1 MTIEFTT
8 TITGMEAYP
17 VYQEVPLYVFR
28 VYWNYEG
35 KDEKYETAMQGS
47 TDVPTSDPQSAT
59 PYDQLT
65 QEQVMGWVQ
74 EYTPSWM
81 WAEYTDK
88 ITAWITAQYT
98 PAVINPPL
106 PWSAPEPDPTPDP
119 TPNYQNIDVIGTVY
133 QPAPEP
139 MPEDYVPVP

>member
-1 MTIEFTT
+1 MTITFTT

-35 KDEKYETAMQGS
+35 KDSSFSTAMQGS
-47 TDVPTSDPQSAT
+47 TDVPASDPQSAT
-59 PYDQLT
+59 PYADLT
-65 QEQVMGWVQ
+65 LEQVMGWVQ
-74 EYTPSWM
+74 EYTPAWM

-98 PAVINPPL
+98 PSVVNPPL
-106 PWSAPEPDPTPDP
+106 PWPVEP
-119 TPNYQNIDVIGTVY
+119 V
-133 QPAPEP
+133 
-139 MPEDYVPVP
+139 VPVVDPVVPVTPIEPVVDPVIDPVIDPITFGIIT

>member
-17 VYQEVPLYVFR
+17 IKDSVPLYVFR
-28 VYWNYEG
+28 VYWNYLG
-35 KDEKYETAMQGS
+35 ADEKFSTAMQGS

-59 PYDQLT
+59 PYADLT
-65 QEQVMGWVQ
+65 LEQVMGWVQ

-81 WAEYTDK
+81 WSEYTDK
-88 ITAWITAQYT
+88 ITAWIVAQYT

-106 PWSAPEPDPTPDP
+106 PWSAVAE
-119 TPNYQNIDVIGTVY
+119 
-133 QPAPEP
+133 
-139 MPEDYVPVP
+139 VPVDPVEPTSIEPIVAEVPVV

>member
-17 VYQEVPLYVFR
+17 VKDGVPLYVFR

-35 KDEKYETAMQGS
+35 KDEKFSTAMQGS

-74 EYTPSWM
+74 TYTPSWM
-81 WAEYTDK
+81 WEEYTDK

-98 PAVINPPL
+98 PATLNPPL
-106 PWSAPEPDPTPDP
+106 PWSEVAPDPLVQSEFSTDTVIAPETPIIEP
-119 TPNYQNIDVIGTVY
+119 VIEPIP
-133 QPAPEP
+133 PA
-139 MPEDYVPVP
+139 

>member
-1 MTIEFTT
+1 MTITFTT

-35 KDEKYETAMQGS
+35 KDSSFSTAMQGS

-59 PYDQLT
+59 PYADLT
-65 QEQVMGWVQ
+65 EEQVMGWVQ
-74 EYTPSWM
+74 TYTPSWM
-81 WAEYTDK
+81 WSEYTDK

-98 PAVINPPL
+98 PSVVNPPL
-106 PWSAPEPDPTPDP
+106 PWSVEPEPVVDPIIDP
-119 TPNYQNIDVIGTVY
+119 PIID
-133 QPAPEP
+133 
-139 MPEDYVPVP
+139 PVVDPVV

>member
-17 VYQEVPLYVFR
+17 IKDSVPLYVFR

-35 KDEKYETAMQGS
+35 KDSSFSTAMQGS

-74 EYTPSWM
+74 TYTPSWM
-81 WAEYTDK
+81 WEEYTDK

-98 PAVINPPL
+98 PATLNPPL
-106 PWSAPEPDPTPDP
+106 PWAEVAPDPLVQSEFSTDTVITPETPIIEP
-119 TPNYQNIDVIGTVY
+119 TLPT
-133 QPAPEP
+133 
-139 MPEDYVPVP
+139 

>member
-17 VYQEVPLYVFR
+17 IKDSVPLYVFR
-28 VYWNYEG
+28 VYWNYLG
-35 KDEKYETAMQGS
+35 SDSVYETAMQGS

-59 PYDQLT
+59 PYADLT
-65 QEQVMGWVQ
+65 QEQVMGWIS
-74 EYTPSWM
+74 EYTPAWM

-98 PAVINPPL
+98 PSVVNPPL
-106 PWSAPEPDPTPDP
+106 PWSVEPVEPVVPDAPIIDPITP
-119 TPNYQNIDVIGTVY
+119 
-133 QPAPEP
+133 A
-139 MPEDYVPVP
+139 

>member
-28 VYWNYEG
+28 VYWNYLG
-35 KDEKYETAMQGS
+35 ADEKFSTAMQGS
-47 TDVPTSDPQSAT
+47 TDVPASDPQSAT
-59 PYDQLT
+59 PYNQLT

-74 EYTPSWM
+74 EYTPAWM
-81 WAEYTDK
+81 WSEYTDK

-98 PAVINPPL
+98 PSVVNPPL
-106 PWSAPEPDPTPDP
+106 PWSVEPVVEPVIKPIIDPVVDLVIDP
-119 TPNYQNIDVIGTVY
+119 VV
-133 QPAPEP
+133 
-139 MPEDYVPVP
+139 

>member
-17 VYQEVPLYVFR
+17 IKDSVPLYVFR
-28 VYWNYEG
+28 VYWNYLG
-35 KDEKYETAMQGS
+35 ADEKFSTSMQGS

-65 QEQVMGWVQ
+65 LEQVMGWVQ
-74 EYTPSWM
+74 TYTPSWM
-81 WAEYTDK
+81 WEEYTDK

-98 PAVINPPL
+98 PSVVNPPL
-106 PWSAPEPDPTPDP
+106 PWSVEPTPEPVVEPVEPVVDPVKPDP
-119 TPNYQNIDVIGTVY
+119 VV
-133 QPAPEP
+133 
-139 MPEDYVPVP
+139 

>member
-17 VYQEVPLYVFR
+17 IKDSVPLYVFR
-28 VYWNYEG
+28 VYWNYLG
-35 KDEKYETAMQGS
+35 SDSIYETAMQGS
-47 TDVPTSDPQSAT
+47 TDIPASDPQSAT
-59 PYDQLT
+59 PYADLT

-74 EYTPSWM
+74 EYTPAWM

-98 PAVINPPL
+98 PSVVNPPL
-106 PWSAPEPDPTPDP
+106 PWSVEPVAPIEPPVDP
-119 TPNYQNIDVIGTVY
+119 V
-133 QPAPEP
+133 EP
-139 MPEDYVPVP
+139 PVEPVV

>member
-8 TITGMEAYP
+8 TITSMEAYP
-17 VYQEVPLYVFR
+17 IKEGVPLYVFR
-28 VYWNYEG
+28 VYWNYLG

-59 PYDQLT
+59 PYADLT

-74 EYTPSWM
+74 EYTPAWM

-88 ITAWITAQYT
+88 ITAWIVAQYT
-98 PAVINPPL
+98 PSVVNPPL
-106 PWSAPEPDPTPDP
+106 PWAAPPVVEPIIEPVVDMPIIDPITP
-119 TPNYQNIDVIGTVY
+119 
-133 QPAPEP
+133 A
-139 MPEDYVPVP
+139 

>member
-8 TITGMEAYP
+8 TITSMEAYP

-35 KDEKYETAMQGS
+35 KDDTGVGTAMQGS
-47 TDVPTSDPQSAT
+47 TDIPASDPQSAI
-59 PYDQLT
+59 PYADLT

-74 EYTPSWM
+74 TYTPAWM

-88 ITAWITAQYT
+88 ISAWIVAQYT
-98 PAVINPPL
+98 PAVVNPPL
-106 PWSAPEPDPTPDP
+106 PWAAPPVVEPIIESVVEPIIEPVVKPIIEPVVDT
-119 TPNYQNIDVIGTVY
+119 IA
-133 QPAPEP
+133 PA
-139 MPEDYVPVP
+139 

>member
-1 MTIEFTT
+1 MTITFTT

-17 VYQEVPLYVFR
+17 IKDSVPLYVFR
-28 VYWNYEG
+28 VYWNYLG
-35 KDEKYETAMQGS
+35 ADEKFSTAMQGS

-59 PYDQLT
+59 PYADLT

-74 EYTPSWM
+74 TYTPAWM

-98 PAVINPPL
+98 PSVVNPPL
-106 PWSAPEPDPTPDP
+106 PWPVEP
-119 TPNYQNIDVIGTVY
+119 V
-133 QPAPEP
+133 
-139 MPEDYVPVP
+139 VPVVDPVVPVTPIETVVEPIVAEVPVV